1 MDSLYSTDKMS
12 FVCSQGTSAREKNR
26 LSPYRKFLLHLSTD
40 LPKEALKRLKF
51 ACLDVVLRAKM
62 EEVTA
67 AFQLFDLLEQ
77 KGAITPQNL
86 TLLEDMMQAIG
97 RDDLASKVIQFMED
111 VNGMERQSCCKYAS
125 LGVLLKAGPR
135 PSGPRPTARQGPAA
149 RRPDGLTARRPAAH
163 GPPRPGG
170 PVSFNQFCSMPQS
183 TCPQVSCPQGLQ
195 RPCPV
200 ALFRN
205 TFATFPLCTRNCY
218 NMFVPVL

>member
-12 FVCSQGTSAREKNR
+12 SVCSQGTSAREKNR

-40 LPKEALKRLKF
+40 LPNEALKGLKF

-111 VNGMERQSCCKYAS
+111 VNGMERQSCCK
-125 LGVLLKAGPR
+125 
-135 PSGPRPTARQGPAA
+135 
-149 RRPDGLTARRPAAH
+149 
-163 GPPRPGG
+163 
-170 PVSFNQFCSMPQS
+170 
-183 TCPQVSCPQGLQ
+183 
-195 RPCPV
+195 
-200 ALFRN
+200 
-205 TFATFPLCTRNCY
+205 
-218 NMFVPVL
+218 

>member
-12 FVCSQGTSAREKNR
+12 SVCSQDTSAREKNR

-40 LPKEALKRLKF
+40 LPNEALKRLKF
-51 ACLDVVLRAKM
+51 VCLDVVLRAKM

-111 VNGMERQSCCKYAS
+111 VNGMERQSCCK
-125 LGVLLKAGPR
+125 
-135 PSGPRPTARQGPAA
+135 
-149 RRPDGLTARRPAAH
+149 
-163 GPPRPGG
+163 
-170 PVSFNQFCSMPQS
+170 
-183 TCPQVSCPQGLQ
+183 
-195 RPCPV
+195 
-200 ALFRN
+200 
-205 TFATFPLCTRNCY
+205 
-218 NMFVPVL
+218 

>member
-1 MDSLYSTDKMS
+1 MLTKVSLLLIFLNIVVRFS
-12 FVCSQGTSAREKNR
+12 FPG
-26 LSPYRKFLLHLSTD
+26 FL
-40 LPKEALKRLKF
+40 PR
-51 ACLDVVLRAKM
+51 DVVVRDNVFTTDEILEMKK
-62 EEVTA
+62 
-67 AFQLFDLLEQ
+67 LLSSE
-77 KGAITPQNL
+77 K
-86 TLLEDMMQAIG
+86 
-97 RDDLASKVIQFMED
+97 R
-111 VNGMERQSCCKYAS
+111 
-125 LGVLLKAGPR
+125 VLLKAGPR